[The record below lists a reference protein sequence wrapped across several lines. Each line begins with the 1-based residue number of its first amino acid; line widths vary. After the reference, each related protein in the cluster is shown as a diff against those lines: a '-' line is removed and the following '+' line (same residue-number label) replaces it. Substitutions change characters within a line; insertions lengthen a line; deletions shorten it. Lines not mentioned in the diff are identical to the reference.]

1 MPNKRIYQ
9 IAKELNISHNE
20 IIKFLESS
28 DIKVSNHMMPVDNNV
43 YDTIMLEFSK
53 EKKQVERQL
62 KEKARKAI
70 SLNKENSKKEEEV
83 LTEKIDKVIVEKD
96 IKSTDKTTEPDRV
109 TEEKKSNQSKL
120 ETENIKSKEDSPF
133 QLKKIDISEIAD
145 KIHKTNKLKQT
156 DKKLSISQS
165 LSSLKKKNKK
175 KVKKKAVIEQD
186 LNLDDNKSI
195 KVPEFTSVDE
205 LARLMRVSAQD
216 IIMKCIDL
224 GLMVTIN
231 QRLDMDT
238 IIMVADEFGLN
249 VETQEVFKSED
260 DDLYID
266 DKDKVSRAP
275 VVTIMGHVDHGKTSL
290 LDFIRETNVIAGE
303 SGGITQHIGAYEV
316 EVNDGKKITF
326 IDTPGHEA
334 FTAMRARGAQVTD
347 VVVVIIAADDGVMP
361 QTIEAIDH
369 AKASGA
375 PIIFAINK
383 IDKPGADSE
392 KVKKQLS
399 EQNILVEEWGGKYQS
414 SQISAKSGEG
424 VDDLIEKILIES
436 EILDLKAPVNIRA
449 KGTIIES
456 KLDKGQGPKATVL
469 IQEGSLSKGDIFVC
483 GDQSSKVREMLN
495 ERNHKISKALPSDPV
510 QVLGF
515 EKVPNAGE
523 ILTVFNDEREAKKIA
538 QQRSRLQREK
548 VHQMHSRITLE
559 EVGKEISTGKVHD
572 LNIIIKGDVDGSI
585 EALSDSLM
593 SLSNDEVNIKIILRS
608 VGMVSENDV
617 QLASTSQAI
626 IVCFNVRS
634 SVNAK
639 RMAREFGVQIRYYS
653 VIYEAI
659 DEIKLA
665 LEGLLEPDIVENSIG
680 IAEVRETFKIP
691 KIGVIAGTYITQ
703 GKVIKNSLLRL
714 KREGEVI
721 FEGKLTSLKR
731 FKEDVNEVLEGYE
744 CGIGIE
750 TFKEY
755 KEKDL
760 IEVYE
765 LKQVK
770 RKLK

>member
-20 IIKFLESS
+20 IIKFLESN
-28 DIKVSNHMMPVDNNV
+28 DVKVSNHMMPVDNNV

-70 SLNKENSKKEEEV
+70 SLNKENTKKEDEV
-83 LTEKIDKVIVEKD
+83 IVDKTEKVVVEKD
-96 IKSTDKTTEPDRV
+96 IKATDKTIDLNKV
-109 TEEKKSNQSKL
+109 SEEKKSNQIKL
-120 ETENIKSKEDSPF
+120 DSEPIKSKDDTPF

-175 KVKKKAVIEQD
+175 KIKKKAVVDQD
-186 LNLDDNKSI
+186 VNLEDNKSI

-249 VETQEVFKSED
+249 VETQEVFKSEED
-260 DDLYID
+260 EVYID

-316 EVNDGKKITF
+316 EVSNDKKITF

-436 EILDLKAPVNIRA
+436 ELLDLKAPVYIRA

-469 IQEGSLSKGDIFVC
+469 IQEGTLSKGDIFVC

-495 ERNHKISKALPSDPV
+495 ERNYKISKALPSDPV

-665 LEGLLEPDIVENSIG
+665 LEGLLEPDIVEESIG

-691 KIGVIAGTYITQ
+691 KIGIIAGTYITQ

>member
-20 IIKFLESS
+20 IIKFLESN
-28 DIKVSNHMMPVDNNV
+28 DVKVSNHMMPVDNNV

-70 SLNKENSKKEEEV
+70 SLNKENTKKEDEV
-83 LTEKIDKVIVEKD
+83 IVDKTEKVVVEKD
-96 IKSTDKTTEPDRV
+96 IKATDKTIDLNKV
-109 TEEKKSNQSKL
+109 SEEKKSNKIKL
-120 ETENIKSKEDSPF
+120 DSEPIKSKDDTPF

-175 KVKKKAVIEQD
+175 KIKKKAVIDQD
-186 LNLDDNKSI
+186 VNLEDNKSI

-249 VETQEVFKSED
+249 VETQEVFKSEED
-260 DDLYID
+260 EVYVD

-316 EVNDGKKITF
+316 EVSNDKKITF

-436 EILDLKAPVNIRA
+436 ELLDLKAPVNIRA

-469 IQEGSLSKGDIFVC
+469 IQEGTLAKGDIFVC

-495 ERNHKISKALPSDPV
+495 ERNYKISKALPSDPV

-665 LEGLLEPDIVENSIG
+665 LEGLLEPDLVEESIG
-680 IAEVRETFKIP
+680 VAEVRETFKIP
-691 KIGVIAGTYITQ
+691 KIGIIAGTYITQ

>member
-120 ETENIKSKEDSPF
+120 DTENIKSKEDSPF

-260 DDLYID
+260 DDVYID

>member
-120 ETENIKSKEDSPF
+120 DTENIKSKEDSPF

-260 DDLYID
+260 DDVYID

-495 ERNHKISKALPSDPV
+495 ERNNKISKALPSDPV

>member
-20 IIKFLESS
+20 IIKFLESN
-28 DIKVSNHMMPVDNNV
+28 DVKVSNHMMPVDNNV

-70 SLNKENSKKEEEV
+70 SLNKENTKKEDEV
-83 LTEKIDKVIVEKD
+83 IVDKTEKVVVEKD
-96 IKSTDKTTEPDRV
+96 IKATDKTIDLNKV
-109 TEEKKSNQSKL
+109 SEEKKSNQIKL
-120 ETENIKSKEDSPF
+120 DSEPIKSKDDTPF

-175 KVKKKAVIEQD
+175 KIKKKAVVDQD
-186 LNLDDNKSI
+186 VNLEDNKSI

-249 VETQEVFKSED
+249 VETQEVFKSEED
-260 DDLYID
+260 EVYID

-316 EVNDGKKITF
+316 EVSNDKKITF

-436 EILDLKAPVNIRA
+436 ELLDLKAPVYIRA

-469 IQEGSLSKGDIFVC
+469 IQEGTLSKGDIFVC

-495 ERNHKISKALPSDPV
+495 ERNYKISKALPSDPV

-665 LEGLLEPDIVENSIG
+665 LEGLLEPDIVEESIG
-680 IAEVRETFKIP
+680 VAEVRETFKIP

>member
-20 IIKFLESS
+20 IIKFLESN
-28 DIKVSNHMMPVDNNV
+28 DVKVSNHMMPVDNNV

-70 SLNKENSKKEEEV
+70 SLSKENTKKDDEV
-83 LTEKIDKVIVEKD
+83 IVDKTEKVVVEKD
-96 IKSTDKTTEPDRV
+96 IKTTDKTIDLDKV
-109 TEEKKSNQSKL
+109 TEKKESNQIKL
-120 ETENIKSKEDSPF
+120 DSEPIKSKDDAPF

-175 KVKKKAVIEQD
+175 KIKKKAVIDQD
-186 LNLDDNKSI
+186 INLEDNKSI

-249 VETQEVFKSED
+249 VETQEVFKSEED
-260 DDLYID
+260 EVYVD

-316 EVNDGKKITF
+316 EVNDDKKITF

-436 EILDLKAPVNIRA
+436 ELLDLKAPVNIRA

-469 IQEGSLSKGDIFVC
+469 IQEGTLSKGDIFVC

-495 ERNHKISKALPSDPV
+495 ERNYKISKALPSDPV

-617 QLASTSQAI
+617 QLASTSKAI

-665 LEGLLEPDIVENSIG
+665 LEGLLEPDIVEESIG
-680 IAEVRETFKIP
+680 VAEVRETFKIP
-691 KIGVIAGTYITQ
+691 KIGIIAGTYITQ

>member
-20 IIKFLESS
+20 IMKFLESN
-28 DIKVSNHMMPVDNNV
+28 DVKVTNHMMPVDNNI

-70 SLNKENSKKEEEV
+70 SISKETTKLEEESNA
-83 LTEKIDKVIVEKD
+83 EKSQEKKK
-96 IKSTDKTTEPDRV
+96 IEKEKKTLDKTKELNEIAVKP
-109 TEEKKSNQSKL
+109 EEKKDDIPVEQNKQIQKDTPL
-120 ETENIKSKEDSPF
+120 

-175 KVKKKAVIEQD
+175 KSKKRNIIEEEINID
-186 LNLDDNKSI
+186 ENKSI

-249 VETQEVFKSED
+249 VESQEVFKADEEEIE
-260 DDLYID
+260 ID
-266 DKDKVSRAP
+266 EKDKLSRAP

-316 EVNDGKKITF
+316 DINDKKITF

-361 QTIEAIDH
+361 QTVEAIDH

-383 IDKPGADSE
+383 IDKPGADPD

-399 EQNILVEEWGGKYQS
+399 EHNILVEDWGGKYQS
-414 SQISAKSGEG
+414 SQISAKNGDG
-424 VDDLIEKILIES
+424 VEDLIDKILIES
-436 EILDLKAPVNIRA
+436 ELLDLKAPINIRA

-469 IQEGSLSKGDIFVC
+469 IQEGTLSKGDIFVC

-495 ERNHKISKALPSDPV
+495 ERNYKIDSALPSDPV

-523 ILTVFNDEREAKKIA
+523 ILTVFKDEREKIA

-548 VHQMHSRITLE
+548 VHQMHSRVTLE
-559 EVGKEISTGKVHD
+559 EVGKEISSGKVHD

-608 VGMVSENDV
+608 VGMVNENDV

-680 IAEVRETFKIP
+680 VAEVREMFKIP
-691 KIGVIAGTYITQ
+691 KIGFIAGTYVTE
-703 GKVIKNSLLRL
+703 GKVIKNSMLRL
-714 KREGEVI
+714 RRDGEII

-731 FKEDVNEVLEGYE
+731 FKEDVTEVLEGYE

-750 TFKEY
+750 SFKEY

-765 LKQVK
+765 LKEIK

>member
-260 DDLYID
+260 DDVYID

-495 ERNHKISKALPSDPV
+495 ERNNKISKALPSDPV

>member
-20 IIKFLESS
+20 IIKFLESN

-70 SLNKENSKKEEEV
+70 SLSKENTKKDDEV
-83 LTEKIDKVIVEKD
+83 IVDKTEKVVVEKD
-96 IKSTDKTTEPDRV
+96 IKTTDKTIDLDKV
-109 TEEKKSNQSKL
+109 TEKKESNQIMLDS
-120 ETENIKSKEDSPF
+120 EPIKSKDDAPF

-175 KVKKKAVIEQD
+175 KIKKKAVIDQD
-186 LNLDDNKSI
+186 INLEDNKSI

-249 VETQEVFKSED
+249 VETQEVFKSEED
-260 DDLYID
+260 EVYVD

-436 EILDLKAPVNIRA
+436 ELLDLKAPVNIRA

-469 IQEGSLSKGDIFVC
+469 IQEGTLSKGDIFVC

-617 QLASTSQAI
+617 QLASTSKAI

-665 LEGLLEPDIVENSIG
+665 LEGLLEPDIVEESIG
-680 IAEVRETFKIP
+680 VAEVRETFKIP
-691 KIGVIAGTYITQ
+691 KIGIIAGTYITQ